1 MLFQVKKQIAYWSII
16 IGRKNVKKSIKT
28 EQIIQSA
35 METHRT
41 SFYFEVGISQMLL
54 SKYVGTKRL
63 KTTTGDIAYYSY
75 LH

>member
-1 MLFQVKKQIAYWSII
+1 MAEKTL
-16 IGRKNVKKSIKT
+16 KSQLKT
-28 EQIIQSA
+28 KQIIQSA
-35 METHRT
+35 IETHRT